1 MRHVVTACLLL
12 VALVHALPVTG
23 VGGTGPLAALY
34 GVQVRD
40 PDIEILLRH
49 RAVFFGLVAL
59 LLGASAFH
67 PPLRTQALGVGIAS
81 VGSFLLV
88 AWQVG
93 GCNASL
99 QRVVQVDVLA
109 LAALAV
115 AALLHWRLP
124 AAA

>member
-12 VALVHALPVTG
+12 VALVHAVPAAG
-23 VGGTGPLAALY
+23 IAGAGPLAALY

-67 PPLRTQALGVGIAS
+67 APLRTQALGVAVAS
-81 VGSFLLV
+81 VASFLLV